1 MSTLRRSI
9 GQLAAEIGLNSSAL
23 RFYETEGLL
32 QPDDRTAS
40 GYRVYGARAEHRLRF
55 LKRAQS
61 LGLTLAEIKL
71 LSNRLAPGETSKPR
85 RFEVRWHRRSPRLGR
100 VSLGCAQSL
109 ASWSGWRR
117 SWSTMLLPIA
127 VTLAIALVGFLNQT
141 SNYGRHVP
149 RYVISLLRTIAAGR
163 IVPSRRS
170 QMP

>member
-1 MSTLRRSI
+1 MTAQMRPI

-61 LGLTLAEIKL
+61 LGLTLAEIKIL
-71 LSNRLAPGETSKPR
+71 IQ
-85 RFEVRWHRRSPRLGR
+85 SPRARRDVEASTLRGAV
-100 VSLGCAQSL
+100 VSKITETRASIAGCAQSFV
-109 ASWSGWRR
+109 SWSGWRR
-117 SWSTMLLPIA
+117 SWSSMLLPIA

-141 SNYGRHVP
+141 SNYGRHIP
-149 RYVISLLRTIAAGR
+149 RYVIMLLRTIAAGR